1 MIDTFPALP
10 SCIFRNGS
18 QLLILLVQMVVS
30 TYIYPVNGTGF
41 RYEKASL
48 SDRDT
53 DPSSLTFR
61 GPLVRGHRSMWIR
74 IFDNE
79 DGTHMPHVWE
89 TFGYCTS
96 LRERVSYFCELFALV
111 PLLPMNTVSHGVP
124 SQRVR
129 SVLFVSL
136 RDLLALSS
144 SPNGHDAVAWCN
156 SGFCTDMPSLLVD
169 NGLFGIF
176 SSNSWIVLR
185 DKLRVGMHGALDL
198 DLLLPNTFRRE
209 TCPSSMSVCAV
220 LDLCH
225 NLRQCI
231 QSLAELEATRVEDEG
246 LFLRTENCLK
256 NRGMDGRQPTMIPID
271 ISAKLIRMSS
281 R

>member
-1 MIDTFPALP
+1 
-10 SCIFRNGS
+10 
-18 QLLILLVQMVVS
+18 MV
-30 TYIYPVNGTGF
+30 IYTDFHLANGTGF

-61 GPLVRGHRSMWIR
+61 GPLVRGPRSMWIR
-74 IFDNE
+74 VFDNG
-79 DGTHMPHVWE
+79 DGSHMPHVWE
-89 TFGYCTS
+89 TFDHCTS
-96 LRERVSYFCELFALV
+96 LRERVSHFCELLALV

-136 RDLLALSS
+136 RDLLAFSS
-144 SPNGHDAVAWCN
+144 SPNGHDAFAWCN
-156 SGFCTDMPSLLVD
+156 SGFCADMPSLLVD

-185 DKLRVGMHGALDL
+185 EKFRVGMHGALLL
-198 DLLLPNTFRRE
+198 DLLLPNTLRRE

-225 NLRQCI
+225 NLRQYI
-231 QSLAELEATRVEDEG
+231 QPPAELEATRVEDE
-246 LFLRTENCLK
+246 E
-256 NRGMDGRQPTMIPID
+256 
-271 ISAKLIRMSS
+271 
-281 R
+281 